1 MIKAEKG
8 TVRMEGH
15 PALLEAELIATIR
28 GFYQALVR
36 NFGEGFAEERIDFI
50 LEKALE
56 YDEEEAEKQQEETSE
71 GIKDLLHELHDILK
85 EMEGEK

>member
-8 TVRMEGH
+8 TVRMKGH

-36 NFGEGFAEERIDFI
+36 NFGEEFAKKRMDSI

-56 YDEEEAEKQQEETSE
+56 YDEEEAEQQEETSE
-71 GIKDLLHELHDILK
+71 GIKDILNELRDILK